1 MKHLETAIKR
11 NTAKGRQAE
20 IILDKAKDNEL
31 EKANKIFGRSSPTW
45 ADFEFIYPIVSRTE
59 VA

>member
-1 MKHLETAIKR
+1 MNHLETAIKR

-20 IILDKAKDNEL
+20 IILEKAKDNEL
-31 EKANKIFGRSSPTW
+31 EKANKIFGRSAPTW
-45 ADFEFIYPIVSRTE
+45 ADFEFIYPIISRTN